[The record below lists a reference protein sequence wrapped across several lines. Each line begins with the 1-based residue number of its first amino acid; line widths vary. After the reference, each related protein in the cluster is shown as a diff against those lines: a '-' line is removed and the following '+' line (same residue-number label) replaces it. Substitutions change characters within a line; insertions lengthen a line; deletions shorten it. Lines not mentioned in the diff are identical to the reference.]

1 MARASLHSA
10 IVANNDELL
19 YWEDLKD
26 AGSVEIGSH
35 TFTAEEIIAFARQF
49 DPQPFHID
57 PEAAEKSFFKG
68 LIASGWHTCS
78 VGMRLMV
85 DKYVNRSASLG
96 SPGLDNIRWLVPVRA
111 GDTITYRR
119 VILAAR
125 ASASKPEV
133 GLLQSRSEA
142 VNQRGEVV
150 MTMEGWAMFRRR
162 PTGRTG

>member
-1 MARASLHSA
+1 MT
-10 IVANNDELL
+10 L
-19 YWEDLKD
+19 YWEDFKV
-26 AGSVEIGSH
+26 GETVVMGSH
-35 TFTAEEIIAFARQF
+35 TFTESEIIEFARQF
-49 DPQPFHID
+49 DPQPFHVD
-57 PEAAEKSFFKG
+57 PGAAKQSAFGG
-68 LIASGWHTCS
+68 LIASGWHTCA
-78 VGMRLMV
+78 VCMRLNCET
-85 DKYVNRSASLG
+85 YINRTRSLG

-125 ASASKPEV
+125 PSATRPEV

-162 PTGRTG
+162 PAGRPG